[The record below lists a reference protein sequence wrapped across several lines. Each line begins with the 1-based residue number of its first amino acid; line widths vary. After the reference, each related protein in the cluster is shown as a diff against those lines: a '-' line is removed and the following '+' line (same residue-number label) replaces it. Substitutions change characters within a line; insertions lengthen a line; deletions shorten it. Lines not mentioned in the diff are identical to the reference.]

1 MKFCRVHQDKTADGW
16 KHFVQ
21 GCGDFSEFTWY
32 PAELQ
37 PRFQRYRARKTI
49 MTKREKQ
56 LPEFQRPKKWFKPTE
71 WQKVKKMKVFGLT
84 TSTGKQLVFE
94 VPNGKGNFDSAKWAT
109 YLKKRVG
116 PFLKKAFPDK
126 RSFRLL
132 LDGEGLLHAPEAKG
146 AMRQLNINI
155 LEKWPAHSGELNPQE
170 HVWATTEDDLRT
182 LENGKES
189 FQDWK
194 KLVITAAKMYKS
206 PEKLVGMMAR
216 KVREC
221 LERKGASLNE

>member
-1 MKFCRVHQDKTADGW
+1 
-16 KHFVQ
+16 
-21 GCGDFSEFTWY
+21 
-32 PAELQ
+32 
-37 PRFQRYRARKTI
+37 

-71 WQKVKKMKVFGLT
+71 WQKIKKMKIFGLT

-94 VPNGKGNFDSAKWAT
+94 VPTGGKNKFNSAKWAV

-116 PFLKKAFPDK
+116 PFLKKAFPEK

-146 AMRQLNINI
+146 AMRKLNII
-155 LEKWPAHSGELNPQE
+155 TVEKYPAHSGELNPQE
-170 HVWATTEDDLRT
+170 HVWSTTETDLRD

-189 FQDWK
+189 FEDWK

-206 PEKLVGMMAR
+206 PEKLVGKMAK

-221 LERKGASLNE
+221 LDRQGASLNE